1 MHTVIASTRRLLRP
15 HSWLGMVLVLL
26 IAVVGCG
33 GKKSASVKGTV
44 KTNGQAVTGGTLVFS
59 PVGTGE
65 VGKPAT
71 ATIGADGT
79 YTLGTDRPGDGA
91 VVGKHRVTFSPPE
104 PQVTE
109 EQRTNQ
115 FDVAPAALPRVVAE
129 TRRGRGESRQQHHR
143 SRTGAGRPMIW
154 LGWPDRVSRVS

>member
-1 MHTVIASTRRLLRP
+1 MNTVSASTRRLLLPRF
-15 HSWLGMVLVLL
+15 SLGFALVLL
-26 IAVVGCG
+26 VAVIGCG
-33 GKKSASVKGTV
+33 GKQSASVKGTV

-71 ATIGADGT
+71 ATIGADGS

-109 EQRTNQ
+109 EQRTNPK
-115 FDVAPAALPRVVAE
+115 FTPPPPPYRGLAPKPAE
-129 TRRGRGESRQQHHR
+129 VEVKAGSNTIDLELVPGGR
-143 SRTGAGRPMIW
+143 
-154 LGWPDRVSRVS
+154 